1 MATIALFCKTF
12 VKGGAEKQALTLARL
27 LSEQGLDVI
36 VISWSSGK
44 TDLQNSAY
52 IASNGLKY
60 YELAG
65 NPLKKCIALE
75 RIIKKE
81 NVALIFAYLTLANFV
96 SGVIRL
102 FNKSVI
108 TFGGIRTE
116 KLPYYKFI
124 FERLVH
130 NRLNNA
136 TIFNNFSAKSKF
148 IPRGFRSQKV
158 IVIHNAIGL
167 TEERPAQESRD
178 MVNIITVARF
188 VKSKDFPVSLSS
200 FKNLVS
206 ENQATPLKY
215 TMIGYGPEEPLIR
228 SLISELELNGKVEIV
243 LNPPNVTEYLQ
254 NADIYLSTSLFEGLS
269 NSIMEAMV
277 AGLPIVAT
285 DVGDNR
291 YLVKEGVNGNLVP
304 RGSVDQIKDKLE
316 LLVRSPE
323 LRKSFGQNSRALV
336 AEEFSEDKLTKKYL
350 ELIRNYTNL
359 L

>member
-27 LSEQGLDVI
+27 LSDQGLDVI

-75 RIIKKE
+75 RIIKKV

-200 FKNLVS
+200 FKSLVS

-215 TMIGYGPEEPLIR
+215 TMIGYGPEEPLLHMRAGSDMYLRRAGWKYAKTQARLFKFMKQQGFIENGQYIKSCVIR
-228 SLISELELNGKVEIV
+228 SGSALA
-243 LNPPNVTEYLQ
+243 PNW
-254 NADIYLSTSLFEGLS
+254 
-269 NSIMEAMV
+269 
-277 AGLPIVAT
+277 
-285 DVGDNR
+285 
-291 YLVKEGVNGNLVP
+291 
-304 RGSVDQIKDKLE
+304 
-316 LLVRSPE
+316 
-323 LRKSFGQNSRALV
+323 LRKFMFEKVLR
-336 AEEFSEDKLTKKYL
+336 K
-350 ELIRNYTNL
+350 
-359 L
+359 